1 MTFPKFP
8 PFESALDVL
17 LPGQYSMAE
26 VMLGAGLKGLAVPS
40 PCLFECWLWNPPIMF
55 NESWSSPWRSP
66 WIGTEATRCQLWL
79 SSPLRVTI
87 NSPFWKE
94 ILQCSSV
101 IPDWCVKESW
111 AILLKLQ
118 ICGQNLKLLF

>member
-40 PCLFECWLWNPPIMF
+40 PCLFECWL
-55 NESWSSPWRSP
+55 
-66 WIGTEATRCQLWL
+66 
-79 SSPLRVTI
+79 
-87 NSPFWKE
+87 
-94 ILQCSSV
+94 
-101 IPDWCVKESW
+101 
-111 AILLKLQ
+111 
-118 ICGQNLKLLF
+118 